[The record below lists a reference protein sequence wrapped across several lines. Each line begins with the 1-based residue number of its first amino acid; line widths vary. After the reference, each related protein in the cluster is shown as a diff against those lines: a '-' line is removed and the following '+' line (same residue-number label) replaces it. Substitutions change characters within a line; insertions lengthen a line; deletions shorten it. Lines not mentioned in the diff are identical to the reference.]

1 MMEMILHHRL
11 EIKKQIT
18 WETIFLIF
26 LPLNIQRDIKFPT
39 FKAKLIKHIT
49 NLSLNL
55 IEEFCNRGRVYK
67 Y

>member
-1 MMEMILHHRL
+1 MGNH
-11 EIKKQIT
+11 
-18 WETIFLIF
+18 FF
-26 LPLNIQRDIKFPT
+26 NFVPLNIQRDIKFPT